1 MGGSVL
7 TEEPS
12 TCWYVSSNWGVHD
25 QRWVKALQD
34 QGFRVLIR
42 SINDDATGLAT
53 ARGDIESSPAHW
65 PVVAGPLEVVTE
77 TLTGIPNRLVGLS
90 WGFDLLTHE
99 SSEVDRSWL
108 TELDHLIVDSVQTE
122 RIAREAGLAEEAI
135 SVIPWGVDL
144 EVFTTDGTNTPSP
157 FVLSLRAHEPLYRVD
172 DLFEAWP
179 HVLDRQPDAVLLI
192 GNSGSLT
199 EEFEKSVKQRGLQPS
214 VRFLGRIPESD
225 LPELLRS
232 VKTYVS
238 TSPIDGTSVTMLQ
251 AMACGVPVVVTD
263 TENNRSWITHQES
276 GYLFE
281 SGDSN
286 DLAEQL
292 HRSLAAGQLD
302 RRAMTAAARATVVER
317 ADWTANTKRLREIVA
332 GG

>member
-7 TEEPS
+7 TEEPP
-12 TCWYVSSNWGVHD
+12 TCWYVSSSWGVHD

-42 SINDDATGLAT
+42 NTNDDATGPAT
-53 ARGDIESSPAHW
+53 ARQDIEASPPNW
-65 PVVAGPLEVVTE
+65 PVVAGPLETVTK
-77 TLTGIPNRLVGLS
+77 TLLGIPNRLIGLS
-90 WGFDLLTHE
+90 WGFDLLAHK
-99 SSEVDRSWL
+99 SSDVDHSWL
-108 TELDHLIVDSVQTE
+108 AKLDHLIVDSVQTE
-122 RIAREAGLAEEAI
+122 RIAQEAGLAEQTI

-144 EVFTTDGTNTPSP
+144 EAFTTDGTDAPSP
-157 FVLSLRAHEPLYRVD
+157 IVLSLRAHEPLYRVD

-179 HVLDRQPDAVLLI
+179 NVLDRRPDAMLLI

-199 EEFEKSVKQRGLQPS
+199 EKFEETVKRRGLQPS

-225 LPELLRS
+225 LPALLRS
-232 VKTYVS
+232 AKTYVS

-263 TENNRSWITHQES
+263 TENNRSWITHRES

-281 SGDSN
+281 PGDSN
-286 DLAEQL
+286 NLAEQL
-292 HRSLAAGQLD
+292 HQSLAAELQD
-302 RRAMTAAARATVVER
+302 HRNMANTARSTVVER
-317 ADWTANTKRLREIVA
+317 ADWTANTKRLRDIVA